1 MLWRKP
7 TRSENPL
14 PDSSVIRIVE
24 VSIAVMNISNFW
36 KTIISA
42 AAWAEKHS
50 VWIMPA
56 QRPSFIPWKLSGFT
70 ESLCS
75 PNTSRRSQSSNTL
88 PCSTTAK
95 GFIRHSA
102 ICPRV
107 SSKPITIFQ
116 GSTCPPKLDQ
126 ISSLLALMNRKSMN
140 TSLELFWKSHFK
152 RKCMSIICT
161 MSHWSWF
168 S

>member
-7 TRSENPL
+7 TRPGNPL
-14 PDSSVIRIVE
+14 PDLFDIRIEE
-24 VSIAVMNISNFW
+24 VSTAVMNISNFW
-36 KTIISA
+36 KTILSA

-116 GSTCPPKLDQ
+116 GSICPPKLDQ
-126 ISSLLALMNRKSMN
+126 IIISALFSNPPICYDKYKFNLPFISLRKVRICLCQLRASF
-140 TSLELFWKSHFK
+140 LF
-152 RKCMSIICT
+152 
-161 MSHWSWF
+161 
-168 S
+168 

>member
-1 MLWRKP
+1 MTSHRRNIYVACGYTDLRKGIDGFALLVKEECSLDPFSRKRLFLWRL
-7 TRSENPL
+7 R
-14 PDSSVIRIVE
+14 
-24 VSIAVMNISNFW
+24 
-36 KTIISA
+36 
-42 AAWAEKHS
+42 
-50 VWIMPA
+50 IMPV
-56 QRPSFIPWKLSGFT
+56 QRPSFIPRKLRGFT
-70 ESLCS
+70 ESLYS
-75 PNTSRRSQSSNTL
+75 PNTSHKSQLPNTL

-95 GFIRHSA
+95 GFIRHAA
-102 ICPRV
+102 IYPRV

-140 TSLELFWKSHFK
+140 TSPELFWKSHFK